1 MRQCVL
7 RCNHGNIH
15 IARVR
20 VLKWKCMLTM
30 YSKNMWLYGNEIH
43 GSYQVNYSQCQRT
56 TAVSSWPHPW
66 HVLVN
71 LHIKAFVSAM
81 SLPRACFLF
90 LLRCCLPNFVLFL
103 NVLVF
108 PFFFFFR
115 CVLLISIGWLTVW
128 HHPRFSPLF
137 KALTECV
144 NQCNIYGVNVVITQF
159 CRIPL

>member
-7 RCNHGNIH
+7 RCNHCNIH

-90 LLRCCLPNFVLFL
+90 LLRCCFPNFVLFL

-108 PFFFFFR
+108 PFFFFSDVYYWFR
-115 CVLLISIGWLTVW
+115 LDGWPFDTTPDFPHSSKLLLNVLINATY
-128 HHPRFSPLF
+128 
-137 KALTECV
+137 TES
-144 NQCNIYGVNVVITQF
+144 T
-159 CRIPL
+159 